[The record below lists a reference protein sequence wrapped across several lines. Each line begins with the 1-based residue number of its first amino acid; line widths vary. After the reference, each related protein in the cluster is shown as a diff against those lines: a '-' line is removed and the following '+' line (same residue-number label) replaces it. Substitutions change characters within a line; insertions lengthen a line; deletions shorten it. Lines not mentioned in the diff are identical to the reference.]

1 LWNDNKDFDRE
12 DQWDSFED
20 PDSKEY
26 FNEFWQDQ
34 QEDYDVKTL
43 DQAEQ
48 DFGNNVFDPD
58 PVNRDLLS
66 FNNGGC
72 GTVNTSRKQ
81 SMCDDKLG

>member
-1 LWNDNKDFDRE
+1 
-12 DQWDSFED
+12 
-20 PDSKEY
+20 
-26 FNEFWQDQ
+26 
-34 QEDYDVKTL
+34 L

-81 SMCDDKLG
+81 SMSDDKLG